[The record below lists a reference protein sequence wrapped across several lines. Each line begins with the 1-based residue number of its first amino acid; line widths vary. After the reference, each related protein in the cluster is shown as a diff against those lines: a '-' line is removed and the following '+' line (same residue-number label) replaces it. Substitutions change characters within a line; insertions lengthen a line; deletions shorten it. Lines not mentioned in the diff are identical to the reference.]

1 MKQLKKIYFIYD
13 ADGGLWNEIKYW
25 INKNLLNKTSACEL
39 CDISHSKFFVRLEW
53 LTFIRELKNHYKVK
67 VLHRNEVPQNIQDK
81 NYQFPC
87 VIGETENELI
97 EILNKIAFKDY
108 GNPTSVKEL
117 EEQFFQNLAI
127 LESNH
132 EFDKVKEWK
141 GSVFQF
147 WLFLFAIL

>member
-1 MKQLKKIYFIYD
+1 MIQLKKIYFIYD

-25 INKNLLNKTSACEL
+25 INKNLLNKRSACEL

-81 NYQFPC
+81 NYQYPC

-108 GNPTSVKEL
+108 GNLKSVKEL
-117 EEQFFQNLAI
+117 EEQFFQKLAI

-132 EFDKVKEWK
+132 EFDKVKE
-141 GSVFQF
+141 
-147 WLFLFAIL
+147 

>member
-1 MKQLKKIYFIYD
+1 MIQLKKIYFIYD

-25 INKNLLNKTSACEL
+25 INKNLLNKKSACEL

-108 GNPTSVKEL
+108 GNLKSVKEL
-117 EEQFFQNLAI
+117 EEQFFQKLAI

-132 EFDKVKEWK
+132 EFDKVKE
-141 GSVFQF
+141 
-147 WLFLFAIL
+147 

>member
-1 MKQLKKIYFIYD
+1 MIQLKKIYFIYD

-25 INKNLLNKTSACEL
+25 INKNLLNKRSACEL
-39 CDISHSKFFVRLEW
+39 CDISHGKFFVRLEW

-108 GNPTSVKEL
+108 GNLKSVKEL
-117 EEQFFQNLAI
+117 EEQFFQKLAI

-132 EFDKVKEWK
+132 EFDKVKE
-141 GSVFQF
+141 
-147 WLFLFAIL
+147 

>member
-39 CDISHSKFFVRLEW
+39 CDISHSKFFVRFEW
-53 LTFIRELKNHYKVK
+53 LAFIKELKNHYNVE
-67 VLHRNEVPQNIQDK
+67 VLHRNELPQNIQDK

-87 VIGETENELI
+87 VIGETENELT
-97 EILNKIAFKDY
+97 EILSKVAFKDY

-117 EEQFFQNLAI
+117 KDAFDNRLQTL
-127 LESNH
+127 LEARN
-132 EFDKVKEWK
+132 EV
-141 GSVFQF
+141 
-147 WLFLFAIL
+147 